1 MDKEKVYAMKFSAV
15 YPLLVNKAL
24 RKGRSREEVDS
35 LTTWLTG
42 YSAGDIDRL
51 LDSELTYG
59 EFFKDA
65 PALNPDYVRI
75 KGSICGVRVEEI
87 VERPMREIRGL
98 DKLVDELAK
107 GKPVEKILN
116 LKNSR
121 RVPAS
126 GTRRLCCCRS
136 QRVSTDSQQR

>member
-75 KGSICGVRVEEI
+75 KGSVCGVRVEEI
-87 VERPMREIRGL
+87 QERPMREIRCL

-107 GKPVEKILN
+107 GNALEKIL
-116 LKNSR
+116 
-121 RVPAS
+121 
-126 GTRRLCCCRS
+126 TI
-136 QRVSTDSQQR
+136 